1 MAVRLLAAMAAFVLL
16 PSLALAQAAPPPPE
30 GVPQRPIYAPEPGTQ
45 FSGTLLQ
52 SVSSKTARVGD
63 QVVLVNVN
71 SRDGSITGAR
81 MFGRVAATQRAGQGQ
96 SGQVYLEF
104 DTLQLANGA
113 IYPIAGEVTQ
123 VHVKTANN
131 GAKEALGALGGM
143 IVGNIL
149 GKWIGTNYGGLF
161 GAAGGYLVAKNNR
174 EDVSIPANSD
184 VNVRLVPPHPQEQD
198 RTNGYPPAEPQP
210 QYAPPAAPN
219 APPPNVPAA
228 PPPTNSQT
236 FR

>member
-1 MAVRLLAAMAAFVLL
+1 MAVRLLAALAAFMFL
-16 PSLALAQAAPPPPE
+16 PSLASAQAPPQGPPP
-30 GVPQRPIYAPEPGTQ
+30 RTIFAPEPGMQ
-45 FSGTLLQ
+45 FSGTLMQ

-71 SRDGSITGAR
+71 SMDGSITGAR
-81 MFGRVAATQRAGQGQ
+81 MFGRVAAAQHAGQGQ
-96 SGQVYLEF
+96 SGQVYMSF

-113 IYPIAGEVTQ
+113 LYPIVGEVTQ
-123 VHVKTANN
+123 VNVKTANN
-131 GAKEALGALGGM
+131 GAKEALGTIGGM
-143 IVGNIL
+143 ILGNIL

>member
-1 MAVRLLAAMAAFVLL
+1 MAVRLLAALAAFVCL
-16 PSLALAQAAPPPPE
+16 PSLALAQAPPIGQPPQHA
-30 GVPQRPIYAPEPGTQ
+30 GVYAPEPGTQ

-52 SVSSKTARVGD
+52 GVSSKTAHVGD

-71 SRDGSITGAR
+71 SLDGSITGAR
-81 MFGRVAATQRAGQGQ
+81 MFGRVAATQHAGQGQ
-96 SGQVYLEF
+96 SGQVYLSF

-123 VHVKTANN
+123 VNVKTANN

-143 IVGNIL
+143 IVGNIF
-149 GKWIGTNYGGLF
+149 GKWLGTNYGGVF

-174 EDVSIPANSD
+174 ADVSIPANSNVD
-184 VNVRLVPPHPQEQD
+184 VRLVPPRPQEQD
-198 RTNGYPPAEPQP
+198 RSNGYAPAEPQP
-210 QYAPPAAPN
+210 QN
-219 APPPNVPAA
+219 VPPPPE
-228 PPPTNSQT
+228 NSQT

>member
-1 MAVRLLAAMAAFVLL
+1 MAVRLLAAVAAFVFF
-16 PSLALAQAAPPPPE
+16 PSLALAQVGPADGPPP
-30 GVPQRPIYAPEPGTQ
+30 QRAPIYAPEPGTQ
-45 FSGTLLQ
+45 FSGRLLQ
-52 SVSSKTARVGD
+52 SITSKTAQPGD

-71 SRDGSITGAR
+71 SLDGSITGAR
-81 MFGRVAATQRAGQGQ
+81 MFGRVAAAQHAGQGQ
-96 SGQVYLEF
+96 SGQVYISF
-104 DTLQLANGA
+104 DTLQLSNGS

-123 VHVKTANN
+123 VNVKTANN

-174 EDVSIPANSD
+174 SDVSIPANSS
-184 VNVRLVPPHPQEQD
+184 VNVRLVPPHPQQQD
-198 RTNGYPPAEPQP
+198 RGAGYAPAEPQP
-210 QYAPPAAPN
+210 QQQN
-219 APPPNVPAA
+219 APPTPPA
-228 PPPTNSQT
+228 PENSQT

>member
-1 MAVRLLAAMAAFVLL
+1 MAVRLLAAIAAFVFL
-16 PSLALAQAAPPPPE
+16 PSLALAQVAPSDAPPP
-30 GVPQRPIYAPEPGTQ
+30 QRAPIYAPEPGTQ
-45 FSGTLLQ
+45 FNGTLLQ
-52 SVSSKTARVGD
+52 SISSKTAQVGD

-71 SRDGSITGAR
+71 SADGSINGAR
-81 MFGRVAATQRAGQGQ
+81 MFGRVAAAQRAGQGQ
-96 SGQVYLEF
+96 SGQVYLSF
-104 DTLQLANGA
+104 DTLQLSNGA

-123 VHVKTANN
+123 VNVKTANN

-174 EDVSIPANSD
+174 SDVSIPANSS
-184 VNVRLVPPHPQEQD
+184 VNVRLVPPHPQQQD
-198 RTNGYPPAEPQP
+198 RGNGYAPAEPQP
-210 QYAPPAAPN
+210 QNAPPAPPAPE
-219 APPPNVPAA
+219 
-228 PPPTNSQT
+228 NSQT

>member
-1 MAVRLLAAMAAFVLL
+1 MAVRLLAVIAAFVFL
-16 PSLALAQAAPPPPE
+16 PTLALAQATPPDGAPP
-30 GVPQRPIYAPEPGTQ
+30 QRAIYAPEPGTQ
-45 FSGTLLQ
+45 FSGSLLQ
-52 SVSSKTARVGD
+52 SISSKTANVGD

-71 SRDGSITGAR
+71 SLDGSITGAR
-81 MFGRVAATQRAGQGQ
+81 LFGRVAATQRAGQGQ
-96 SGQVYLEF
+96 SGQVYISF

-123 VHVKTANN
+123 VNVKTANN

-174 EDVSIPANSD
+174 SDVTIPANSG
-184 VNVRLVPPHPQEQD
+184 VNVRLVPPHPQQD
-198 RTNGYPPAEPQP
+198 RGNGYAPAEPQP
-210 QYAPPAAPN
+210 QNAPPAPPAPE
-219 APPPNVPAA
+219 
-228 PPPTNSQT
+228 NSQT